1 MCEESDECLE
11 NTHSLLKQKVRCL
24 EKKKEAISQKPFKG
38 IYVFASFDLVNSTKI
53 KYRESNWLRLINE
66 LIDRSGSEWFG
77 LKFWKFNGDEL
88 LYYAE
93 ITAINQLARI
103 LHQIYQK
110 SNNLKEKL
118 LRVLSSDESLGFSS
132 DLVGIKTAVWMA
144 YVSDEKDA
152 INTKLDIDYID
163 FAGINMDEGF
173 RMSKC
178 AIQNKIVVDP
188 KIALLICLVADE
200 LYTEKISKLDPN
212 TQSERNNAAL
222 KTVEDVFTKFW
233 LGMVKSSNEN
243 IVKPSNELFEREKDL
258 FKVVA
263 NNFRL
268 VGYERCKGVWE
279 ERPYP
284 IIWYSD
290 NWDKSIEAV
299 KYDEIYNDKIVS
311 KTLINTYYHEYEQ
324 AYLDTLK
331 ILKKIYENV
340 SVYSHV
346 IRKILLECDF
356 RLYAKDGMDK
366 QYYALTYLYY
376 TIVCINRKTGGVLAF
391 LRSPQRGHLP
401 SVWDFEQQK
410 NAHTLDSEF
419 TVTQIEDRFYKNY
432 GIKVKVVCDENRN
445 SVVPMDIHPIYR
457 RGKIHT
463 GILCFAYVDE
473 EQNLSENEIIDRI
486 KTNLGKVKSNYDYPL
501 YSDVKFIHKGEVN
514 FVPKSNDSSIVIDGT
529 RITEMTYE
537 EMLSDSNTWNNHNK
551 DMERNSKQCT
561 HNFVITVL
569 DAIDYGREENDRA
582 AK

>member
-1 MCEESDECLE
+1 MCKENDIVEEKEHLQ
-11 NTHSLLKQKVRCL
+11 LQQKVRRL
-24 EKKKEAISQKPFKG
+24 EEKKEAISQKPFKG
-38 IYVFASFDLVNSTKI
+38 VYVFASFDLVNSTKI

-66 LIDRSGSEWFG
+66 LIDHSGIEWFG

-103 LHQIYQK
+103 LHQIYKK
-110 SNNLKEKL
+110 SNNLKDKL
-118 LRVLSSDESLGFSS
+118 LKVLSSDESLGFAS
-132 DLVGIKTAVWMA
+132 DLVGIKTAVWLA

-200 LYTEKISKLDPN
+200 LYADKISKLDPS
-212 TQSERNNAAL
+212 TQYNRNDEFL
-222 KTVEDVFTKFW
+222 KNIGDVFSKFW
-233 LGMVKSSNEN
+233 LEATKN
-243 IVKPSNELFEREKDL
+243 INNNVMNTTDELYEREKDL

-263 NNFRL
+263 NNFRII
-268 VGYERCKGVWE
+268 GYEKCKGVWE

-299 KYDEIYNDKIVS
+299 KYDEIYNDKVVS
-311 KTLINTYYHEYEQ
+311 KTLINTFYHECEQ
-324 AYLDTLK
+324 SYLDTLK
-331 ILKKIYENV
+331 ILKKIYDNV
-340 SVYSHV
+340 SVYSYV

-356 RLYAKDGMDK
+356 KLYAKDGMDK

-376 TIVCINRKTGGVLAF
+376 TVVCINRQTGGVLAF

-419 TVTQIEDRFYKNY
+419 TITQIEDRFQKNY
-432 GIKVKVVCDENRN
+432 GIKVKVVCDKNRN
-445 SVVPMDIHPIYR
+445 SVVPMGIHPIYR

-463 GILCFAYVDE
+463 GILCFAYIESHFSE
-473 EQNLSENEIIDRI
+473 EEIINRIKSNLSQ
-486 KTNLGKVKSNYDYPL
+486 VKSNYDYPL
-501 YSDVKFIHKGEVN
+501 YSDVKFIHENEVR
-514 FVPKSNDSSIVIDGT
+514 FVPGSNESSVTINDTTV
-529 RITEMTYE
+529 TEMTYE

-551 DMERNSKQCT
+551 DSKTISKQCT
-561 HNFVITVL
+561 HNFIITVL
-569 DAIDYGREENDRA
+569 DAIKHGRQDKSDDVTE
-582 AK
+582 